1 MIADRSVC
9 GGSFGLVFGVM
20 CMPEHYSTM
29 EPVHEQSISAVAMLG
44 SAGGVEVRRRHATV
58 VQRVVVAVTAEVWEF
73 QDIQDP
79 P

>member
-1 MIADRSVC
+1 
-9 GGSFGLVFGVM
+9 
-20 CMPEHYSTM
+20 M